1 MNDDAAALN
10 AELLAGL
17 RALVD
22 QHRLRI
28 VAGTASAPVD
38 AETLAAELRLPVP
51 QVRRH
56 LEVLVA
62 TGLVERRGGDGT
74 APEVYAARLDRV
86 GAMGRALAAL
96 ERETQGFDSI
106 PGGAWPHDGESLTE
120 TLVRLHASPEET
132 KTLRAYLVDGRLTT
146 IPAQPKK
153 RDVMLRFLLERVF
166 TEDREYPEK
175 EVNQRL
181 ALFHPDVAA
190 LRRYLFDAGYVDRD
204 HGMYRRSRTA
214 SEG

>member
-1 MNDDAAALN
+1 MDRDAAALDP
-10 AELLAGL
+10 ELLAGL

-28 VAGTASAPVD
+28 VGRAAASPVD
-38 AETLAAELRLPVP
+38 AEGLAAELRLPVP

-56 LEVLVA
+56 LEVLLA
-62 TGLVERRGGDGT
+62 AGLVEARGSVEGG
-74 APEVYAARLDRV
+74 ERFGARLDRV
-86 GAMGRALAAL
+86 GAMGRGLAAL
-96 ERETQGFDSI
+96 ERQAQGYVDV
-106 PGGAWPHDGESLTE
+106 PGGAWPHDGAPLAE
-120 TLVRLHASPEET
+120 TLARLRPTPDEA

-153 RDVMLRFLLERVF
+153 RDIVLRFLLERVF
-166 TEDREYPEK
+166 TEDRDYPER

-190 LRRYLFDAGYVDRD
+190 LRRYLYDAGYVDRD
-204 HGMYRRSRTA
+204 HGRYRRARPRA
-214 SEG
+214 

>member
-1 MNDDAAALN
+1 MDRDAAALDP
-10 AELLAGL
+10 ELLAGL

-28 VAGTASAPVD
+28 VGRAAAAPAD
-38 AETLAAELRLPVP
+38 ADTLAAELRLPVG

-56 LEVLVA
+56 LELLLA
-62 TGLVERRGGDGT
+62 AGLVERRGGADG
-74 APEVYAARLDRV
+74 PEVFGARMDRV
-86 GAMGRALAAL
+86 GALGRGLASV
-96 ERETQGFDSI
+96 ERSSLGFVDA
-106 PGGAWPHDGESLTE
+106 PGGAWPHDGESLTD
-120 TLVRLHASPEET
+120 TLVRLHPTPEET
-132 KTLRAYLVDGRLTT
+132 RTLRAYLVDGRLTT

-153 RDVMLRFLLERVF
+153 RDVVLRFLLERVF

-190 LRRYLFDAGYVDRD
+190 LRRYLYDAGYVDRD
-204 HGMYRRSRTA
+204 HGLYRRARPP
-214 SEG
+214 G

>member
-1 MNDDAAALN
+1 MDDDARSLDPG
-10 AELLAGL
+10 LLTGL

-28 VAGTASAPVD
+28 VARAAAAPVD
-38 AETLAAELRLPVP
+38 PDTLAAELRLPVP
-51 QVRRH
+51 QVHRH

-62 TGLVERRGGDGT
+62 AGLVERRDGGGPGRD
-74 APEVYAARLDRV
+74 AYAARLDRV
-86 GAMGRALAAL
+86 GAMGRTLAAL
-96 ERETQGFDSI
+96 ERESQGYEDV
-106 PGGAWPHDGESLTE
+106 PGGAWPHDGESLTD
-120 TLVRLHASPEET
+120 TLVRLHPTPEET
-132 KTLRAYLVDGRLTT
+132 KTLHAYLVDGRLTT

-153 RDVMLRFLLERVF
+153 RDIVLRFLLERVF
-166 TEDREYPEK
+166 TEDREYPER

-190 LRRYLFDAGYVDRD
+190 LRRYLYDAGYVDRD

-214 SEG
+214 SQG